1 MLIHGQTF
9 FGVLAGRS
17 DREREGLGST
27 LGGDFHFFNRNSQW
41 QVKNFL
47 SVSKMEAAVFE
58 RDKVTLTTVMQFI
71 RGKFVYLIS
80 TEFRGYLI
88 SRF

>member
-1 MLIHGQTF
+1 MDKHF
-9 FGVLAGRS
+9 AEFWRVGVIGR
-17 DREREGLGST
+17 EITKGLGST
-27 LGGDFHFFNRNSQW
+27 LGGDFHFFNRNSQQ

-58 RDKVTLTTVMQFI
+58 RDKATLTTVMQFI

-80 TEFRGYLI
+80 TEFCGYLI
-88 SRF
+88 LRF